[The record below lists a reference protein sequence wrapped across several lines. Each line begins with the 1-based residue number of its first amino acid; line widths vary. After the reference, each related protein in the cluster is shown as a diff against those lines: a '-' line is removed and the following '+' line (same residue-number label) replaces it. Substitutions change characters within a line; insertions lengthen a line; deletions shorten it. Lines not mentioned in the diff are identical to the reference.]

1 MYRANFGN
9 GETGRP
15 HLDIRDARLD
25 KWARAGIVQWRTSIE
40 RCAPGGWETV
50 EPSRAAQSGPPIEEV
65 RPMTEIHR
73 RGAFYVTSDEPGVYR
88 VWRDGEPRPVCT
100 ARGRNAAQS
109 AREECAACADDEARK
124 AAR

>member
-1 MYRANFGN
+1 
-9 GETGRP
+9 
-15 HLDIRDARLD
+15 
-25 KWARAGIVQWRTSIE
+25 
-40 RCAPGGWETV
+40 
-50 EPSRAAQSGPPIEEV
+50 
-65 RPMTEIHR
+65 MTEIHR

-88 VWRDGEPRPVCT
+88 VWRDAALSVHPTPRSPRLVCT